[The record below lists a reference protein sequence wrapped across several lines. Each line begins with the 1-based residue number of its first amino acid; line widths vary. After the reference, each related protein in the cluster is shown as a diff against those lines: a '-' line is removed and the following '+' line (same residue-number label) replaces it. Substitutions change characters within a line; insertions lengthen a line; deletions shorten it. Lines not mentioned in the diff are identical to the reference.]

1 MPGPVWKQPAAQA
14 RAAADVMSTSRA
26 LDRHPDLPEK
36 SFIQKVYGEP
46 TTRSG
51 VVEGWDAPPP
61 TIVSDDF
68 QAQRAAGLQ
77 AMADADRFAA
87 MSNGPPAW
95 FAPVTERVE
104 EEVSWPPIGPQP
116 DPVALSE
123 FDYSRWTAP
132 VTPSG

>member
-1 MPGPVWKQPAAQA
+1 
-14 RAAADVMSTSRA
+14 MSTSRA

-68 QAQRAAGLQ
+68 QVRRAAGLQ
-77 AMADADRFAA
+77 SMADADRFAA
-87 MSNGPPAW
+87 MSNAANVLLLIPISRHASAIEPP
-95 FAPVTERVE
+95 R
-104 EEVSWPPIGPQP
+104 S
-116 DPVALSE
+116 
-123 FDYSRWTAP
+123 
-132 VTPSG
+132 